1 MSLKEI
7 IIKNNFKFQKRFGQN
22 FITDTNLLN
31 SIVDKAQLSK
41 TDTVIEIGV
50 GGATLT
56 RAIAEKV
63 KKVYGYEIDTNLVGV
78 ISESLSGVENAEVIF
93 KDFMK
98 EKISDIEK
106 MVGGPFSVVANLPYY
121 ITTPIIMRL
130 IEECP
135 LCEKIVVMVQEEVA
149 LRLCAK
155 ENTAD
160 YGSITASINIVG
172 DSKIIMKVSREM
184 FFPKPN
190 VDSAVVR
197 IDIDRNKYS
206 GVDVVAY
213 RKVVKMAFSS
223 RRKTLANNLINMLKI
238 SRAEVENALIDA
250 DIDLSCRGETL
261 STERFIALTNS
272 LKSKNLI

>member
-22 FITDTNLLN
+22 FISDKNLL
-31 SIVDKAQLSK
+31 SAIVEKSDLKE

-63 KKVYGYEIDTNLVGV
+63 KKVYGYEIDKNLVGV
-78 ISESLSGVENAEVIF
+78 ISESLAGVENAEVIF

-106 MVGGPFSVVANLPYY
+106 MVGGNFSVVANLPYY
-121 ITTPIIMRL
+121 ITTPIIMKL
-130 IEECP
+130 IEEST

-155 ENTAD
+155 ENTPD
-160 YGSITASINIVG
+160 YGSITASIDAVAN
-172 DSKIIMKVSREM
+172 SKIIMRVSRDM
-184 FFPKPN
+184 FYPKPN

-197 IDIDRNKYS
+197 IDIDKNKYQI
-206 GVDVVAY
+206 DDINAY
-213 RKVVKMAFSS
+213 RKTVKLAFSS
-223 RRKTLANNLINMLKI
+223 RRKTLANNLINGLKI
-238 SRAEVENALIDA
+238 TRVQAEDVLTKAGIDVA
-250 DIDLSCRGETL
+250 CRGETL
-261 STERFIALTNS
+261 STQSFIDLTSAL
-272 LKSKNLI
+272 KEMNLI